1 MSEILKGSSRV
12 QQLNAQPIEDL
23 RPNNTETDES
33 EVNEYA
39 ALLWMEVEKE
49 ISLGQLWKKN
59 NSILGGC
66 IRLEL
71 E

>member
-1 MSEILKGSSRV
+1 MYH
-12 QQLNAQPIEDL
+12 QLTTQPIEDWK
-23 RPNNTETDES
+23 PKHKGGES

-39 ALLWMEVEKE
+39 ALLWMMV
-49 ISLGQLWKKN
+49 GKKKKSHCVN
-59 NSILGGC
+59 YGKKRAKKKTAFDGGC